1 MNNRILFLFLT
12 LLFAFISTEGYCGTI
27 LTNVTARTVI
37 TPSGQIEI
45 KYEITNTGDD
55 TAYHVTVTTFL
66 ALEVSK
72 SDDLGSNPPGGLIR
86 HDCVLTPDGLT
97 PGKYTLV
104 TRINFT
110 GQSGALHRVYLFTPL
125 HYRLDR
131 TGESQP
137 ALSVELTE
145 PHFNA
150 KSFWQPD
157 GKCILS
163 LKNNL
168 GVSIRP
174 VVTFYLPDGF
184 MTSEPERS
192 YELAAGEKKEVV
204 IPLEMDSSVRETQP
218 LYVVAWYEHNGIHTS
233 LLIERKIIVEQRPV
247 YFTAFLILTG
257 MALAIILFVFF
268 YRRRAQRKS
277 QL

>member
-1 MNNRILFLFLT
+1 MNKRILFLFLT
-12 LLFAFISTEGYCGTI
+12 LLFAFVSTEGYCGTI

-55 TAYHVTVTTFL
+55 TAYHVTVTTFI

-72 SDDLGSNPPGGLIR
+72 SDDLGSNPPGGLLR
-86 HDCVLTPDGLT
+86 YDCILTPDGLT

-104 TRINFT
+104 TRINFNEQ
-110 GQSGALHRVYLFTPL
+110 GGALHRVYLFTPL
-125 HYRLDR
+125 RYRLDR
-131 TGESQP
+131 AGESQP
-137 ALSVELTE
+137 DISVDLTE
-145 PHFNA
+145 PHMNV
-150 KSFWQPD
+150 KSFWQSD
-157 GKCILS
+157 GKCKLS

-174 VVTFYLPDGF
+174 VVTLYLPDGF

-204 IPLEMDSSVRETQP
+204 VPLEMDSSVRETLP
-218 LYVVAWYEHNGIHTS
+218 VYVVAWYEHNGIHTS
-233 LLIERKIIVEQRPV
+233 LWIERKIIVEQRPV
-247 YFTAFLILTG
+247 YFKAFLIITG
-257 MALAIILFVFF
+257 MALAIILIVVF
-268 YRRRAQRKS
+268 YRRRGDRKS